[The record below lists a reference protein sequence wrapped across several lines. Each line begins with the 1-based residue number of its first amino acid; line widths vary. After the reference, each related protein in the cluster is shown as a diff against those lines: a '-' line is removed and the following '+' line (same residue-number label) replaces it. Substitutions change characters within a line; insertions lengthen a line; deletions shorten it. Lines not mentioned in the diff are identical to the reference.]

1 MANEENLKPF
11 TKNQSREEAKKNGY
25 KGGKASGKARRERKA
40 MKEQMQ
46 MLLSLPL
53 KDDRAK
59 AKFEELGINTDDM
72 DNQMALIVSTYKQA
86 LKGNMNAMNVI
97 REIIGEKE
105 ITVNINQN
113 IDDKVK
119 ELNQLLDSDFNE

>member
-1 MANEENLKPF
+1 MANVGNLKSIGDL
-11 TKNQSREEAKKNGY
+11 TTEKQREITS
-25 KGGKASGKARRERKA
+25 KGGKASVKAKRERKA

-119 ELNQLLDSDFNE
+119 ELNQLLDSDLDE

>member
-1 MANEENLKPF
+1 MANESNLKPIK
-11 TKNQSREEAKKNGY
+11 TLTNEEAKKRGS
-25 KGGKASGKARRERKA
+25 KGGKASVKARRERKA
-40 MKEQMQ
+40 MREQMH

-113 IDDKVK
+113 IDEKVK
-119 ELNQLLDSDFNE
+119 ELNKLLDE

>member
-1 MANEENLKPF
+1 MANESNLKPIK
-11 TKNQSREEAKKNGY
+11 TLTNEEAKKRGS
-25 KGGKASGKARRERKA
+25 KGGKASVKARRERKA
-40 MKEQMQ
+40 MREQMQ

-113 IDDKVK
+113 IDEKVK
-119 ELNQLLDSDFNE
+119 ELNKLLDE

>member
-1 MANEENLKPF
+1 MANVGNLKSIGDL
-11 TKNQSREEAKKNGY
+11 TTEKQREITS
-25 KGGKASGKARRERKA
+25 KGGKASVKAKRERKA

-113 IDDKVK
+113 IDEKVK
-119 ELNQLLDSDFNE
+119 ELNKLLDE

>member
-1 MANEENLKPF
+1 MANESNLKPIK
-11 TKNQSREEAKKNGY
+11 TLTNEEAKKRGS
-25 KGGKASGKARRERKA
+25 KGGKASVKARRERKA
-40 MKEQMQ
+40 MREQMQ

-119 ELNQLLDSDFNE
+119 ELNQLLDSDLDE

>member
-11 TKNQSREEAKKNGY
+11 TKNQSREEAKKNGS
-25 KGGKASGKARRERKA
+25 KGGKASVKARRERKA
-40 MKEQMQ
+40 MREQMQ

-113 IDDKVK
+113 IDEKVK
-119 ELNQLLDSDFNE
+119 ELNKLLDE